1 MTDYSISLHGLN
13 CMGCAKKVKKALLKI
28 PDTSVISIDKDQVN
42 LVSSA
47 PLSTLF
53 LSIES
58 LDYQAGAQTEVTLS
72 GLNCGKCVKKLEQE
86 FAQHSHIARFEVTK
100 TKATVVGLLSEH
112 DIVEVVENTG
122 YSASPLKSHD
132 TVDVDS
138 ESDSDAFEE
147 ESQKEDI
154 SQNLSSPSK
163 PHTKSEALSTIQL
176 TLTGLTC
183 ASCVSSVEK
192 ALMNVDAAQK
202 VQVNLAE
209 QSALVFVHDNSSD
222 TSEKLIHSVKN
233 AGYGAE
239 IVTNEQDRREQ
250 QALLSAQVMT
260 HHKKA
265 SLLSLSI
272 GAPLMLWGVLGGN
285 MMIRHTQDQWVWGVI
300 GLLCLWLLAVP
311 GKHFFV
317 NAWKSLQ
324 HKRATM
330 DTLVALGTG
339 AAWLFSMIV
348 VLFPEWLP
356 PASRHVYFEAS
367 AMIIGLISL
376 GHFIEAKAKAKTTR
390 SLEALINLQ
399 PETAI
404 VIHAD
409 GSEKELP
416 LQAVIKGMKLRIQPG
431 AKIPVDGVIVQG
443 ESYIDESMLTGEPI
457 PKAKK
462 VQDTISA
469 GTLNQDGSL
478 VIEATTIGE
487 NTMLARIVSLVRQ
500 AQSSKP
506 QIAKLADSI
515 SAVFVPIVVSI
526 AIGASLIWFAV
537 GPDPKASYMLIVA
550 TTVLII
556 ACPCALG
563 LATPL
568 SVTVGI
574 GKAAEM
580 GVLIKDADVL
590 QQASKVDMVVFDKT
604 GTLTEG
610 RPSVVSAH
618 YLDNWTPESLLPLIF
633 TVENASEHPLA
644 KALCQF
650 AEKHQNSEL
659 SADHFQN
666 HRGLGLSAIVNNQ
679 QIDIGNRKFIEAKA
693 DFPNV
698 TNQIEGEFTEVFVL
712 VDNQPAAK
720 IFIADAIKPDAKNA
734 VSLLHEMGIKVAML
748 SGDNTTVAESVAKE
762 MKIDHVIADV
772 LPDQKASHIQSLQAQ
787 GFSVAMVG
795 DGINDAP
802 ALALANVSMAMGGGS
817 DLAIESAQMTLLN
830 ASPLTVSRAIKL
842 SKATVKNMKQN
853 LFGAFI
859 YNTLGIPIAAGA
871 LYPAFGFLLSPVVA
885 GAAMALSSITVVSN
899 ANRLRLFDTK

>member
-1 MTDYSISLHGLN
+1 
-13 CMGCAKKVKKALLKI
+13 
-28 PDTSVISIDKDQVN
+28 
-42 LVSSA
+42 
-47 PLSTLF
+47 
-53 LSIES
+53 
-58 LDYQAGAQTEVTLS
+58 
-72 GLNCGKCVKKLEQE
+72 
-86 FAQHSHIARFEVTK
+86 
-100 TKATVVGLLSEH
+100 
-112 DIVEVVENTG
+112 
-122 YSASPLKSHD
+122 
-132 TVDVDS
+132 
-138 ESDSDAFEE
+138 
-147 ESQKEDI
+147 
-154 SQNLSSPSK
+154 
-163 PHTKSEALSTIQL
+163 
-176 TLTGLTC
+176 
-183 ASCVSSVEK
+183 
-192 ALMNVDAAQK
+192 
-202 VQVNLAE
+202 
-209 QSALVFVHDNSSD
+209 
-222 TSEKLIHSVKN
+222 
-233 AGYGAE
+233 
-239 IVTNEQDRREQ
+239 
-250 QALLSAQVMT
+250 
-260 HHKKA
+260 
-265 SLLSLSI
+265 
-272 GAPLMLWGVLGGN
+272 
-285 MMIRHTQDQWVWGVI
+285 
-300 GLLCLWLLAVP
+300 
-311 GKHFFV
+311 
-317 NAWKSLQ
+317 
-324 HKRATM
+324 
-330 DTLVALGTG
+330 
-339 AAWLFSMIV
+339 
-348 VLFPEWLP
+348 
-356 PASRHVYFEAS
+356 
-367 AMIIGLISL
+367 
-376 GHFIEAKAKAKTTR
+376 
-390 SLEALINLQ
+390 
-399 PETAI
+399 
-404 VIHAD
+404 
-409 GSEKELP
+409 
-416 LQAVIKGMKLRIQPG
+416 
-431 AKIPVDGVIVQG
+431 
-443 ESYIDESMLTGEPI
+443 MLTGEPV

-712 VDNQPAAK
+712 VDNQAASK

-762 MKIDHVIADV
+762 LKIDHVIADV

-830 ASPLTVSRAIKL
+830 ASPLTVSKAIKL
-842 SKATVKNMKQN
+842 SKATVRNMKQN